1 MYLPRLHTVLLE
13 SDIVLNVPSSVS
25 DVFVINGTG
34 YARILLCC
42 SHISDLVLSKEEVH
56 MIESGIVSL
65 VLEELKDEPID
76 WGNSLILVRL
86 HTPDPPPPTPS
97 SEAVD
102 APLPS
107 EVEEGK
113 TEKVDSFLVE
123 EDEKPASPCPSPPP
137 SLPSA
142 PSKRHENFL
151 SWCGTYFPI
160 AKEEVAA
167 LLFSQACDLFIRSY
181 AWKNVERM
189 QIHVPFASQ
198 RFCAHLEEHGM
209 SGTLF
214 VRALELLLPPIETF
228 LLPQYYK
235 EVVDFSSKVHGWD
248 VSTLL
253 EIVDAVAHHS
263 DPNPPEGV
271 LILRSMLFV

>member
-1 MYLPRLHTVLLE
+1 MRNLLLLPF
-13 SDIVLNVPSSVS
+13 SS
-25 DVFVINGTG
+25 
-34 YARILLCC
+34 
-42 SHISDLVLSKEEVH
+42 
-56 MIESGIVSL
+56 
-65 VLEELKDEPID
+65 
-76 WGNSLILVRL
+76 
-86 HTPDPPPPTPS
+86 
-97 SEAVD
+97 
-102 APLPS
+102 
-107 EVEEGK
+107 
-113 TEKVDSFLVE
+113 SF
-123 EDEKPASPCPSPPP
+123 S
-137 SLPSA
+137 PSA

-189 QIHVPFASQ
+189 QNHVPFASQ
-198 RFCAHLEEHGM
+198 RFCAHLEKHGM

-263 DPNPPEGV
+263 DPNPPEESSSSGACSLCEEV
-271 LILRSMLFV
+271 SLGRGYVGATVRVRV